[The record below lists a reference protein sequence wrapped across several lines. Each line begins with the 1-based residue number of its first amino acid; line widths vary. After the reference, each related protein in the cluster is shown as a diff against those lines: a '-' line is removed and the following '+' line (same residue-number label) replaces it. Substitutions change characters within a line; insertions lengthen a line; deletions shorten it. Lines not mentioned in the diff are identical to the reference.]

1 MQSAQATDLVRNANQ
16 LRTIPIHRDR
26 FCFTKNA
33 TFVILITNTI
43 MVLEILLIESQAVLK
58 LIKNKR
64 VIDFETAKYYHDLS
78 DVLTPLE
85 VTDIIKKGFVIK
97 DGTAIYGELLTGLI
111 STLDKLL
118 IRTSIDIKSLKGY
131 KIQGNLGTDNTSYK
145 IASAFVEG
153 LKI

>member
-78 DVLTPLE
+78 DVL
-85 VTDIIKKGFVIK
+85 
-97 DGTAIYGELLTGLI
+97 I
-111 STLDKLL
+111 SCLDKLL